1 MYPQTYGTRYYGK
14 RFPIEIEKQLSAEAE
29 GFAFLEYTKVIM
41 LYLIAAAEGAA
52 RFLPKVINKKIT
64 GEVEGSAAIIK
75 KAISFS
81 LTASSEAGANI
92 TKHVILIPI
101 FAACEAGAAIKKQVQ
116 KTLQAIAEGLA
127 SIRKR
132 KQLDFEFIGPFAPGD
147 VVTINS
153 RTLEV
158 TLNGENALHLT
169 GKDNFPT
176 VRPGE
181 QVLTYADE
189 EGSRTVRVKI
199 RWKDRWL

>member
-14 RFPIEIEKQLSAEAE
+14 RFPIEIEKQLAAETE
-29 GFAFLEYTKVIM
+29 GFAFLEYTKIIM
-41 LYLIAAAEGAA
+41 LYLIAAAEVVA

-189 EGSRTVRVKI
+189 EGQRIVKVKV
-199 RWKDRWL
+199 RWKDRWM

>member
-1 MYPQTYGTRYYGK
+1 MYPQTYGTTYYGK
-14 RFPIEIEKQLSAEAE
+14 RFPIEIEKQLSAETE

-41 LYLIAAAEGAA
+41 LYLIAAAEGTAK
-52 RFLPKVINKKIT
+52 FLPKLVSKKIM
-64 GEVEGSAAIIK
+64 GEVEGTAAIVK
-75 KAISFS
+75 KAVTFS
-81 LTASSEAGANI
+81 LTAASEAGANI

-116 KTLQAIAEGLA
+116 KALQAIAEGLA
-127 SIRKR
+127 SIRKYR
-132 KQLDFEFIGPFAPGD
+132 QVDFEFIGPFAPGD

-158 TLNGENALHLT
+158 TLNGENALHLV
-169 GKDNFPT
+169 GKDEFPKIL
-176 VRPGE
+176 PGE
-181 QVLTYADE
+181 QILTFADA

>member
-1 MYPQTYGTRYYGK
+1 MYPQTYGTCYYGK

-41 LYLIAAAEGAA
+41 LYLIAAAEGTAK
-52 RFLPKVINKKIT
+52 FLPKLVSKKIM
-64 GEVEGSAAIIK
+64 GEVEGTAAIVK

-101 FAACEAGAAIKKQVQ
+101 FAACEAGAAIKKQMQ
-116 KTLQAIAEGLA
+116 KALQAIAEGLA
-127 SIRKR
+127 SIRKYR
-132 KQLDFEFIGPFAPGD
+132 KLDFEFIGPFAPGD

-169 GKDNFPT
+169 SKDNFPT
-176 VRPGE
+176 VRPGDQE
-181 QVLTYADE
+181 LIYADE
-189 EGSRTVRVKI
+189 EGNRMVRIKVQW
-199 RWKDRWL
+199 RDRWI

>member
-41 LYLIAAAEGAA
+41 LYLIAAAEVVA

-116 KTLQAIAEGLA
+116 KALQAISEGLA
-127 SIRKR
+127 SIRKY

-147 VVTINS
+147 VVRINS
-153 RTLEV
+153 KTLEV
-158 TLNGENALHLT
+158 TLNDENALHLV
-169 GKDNFPT
+169 GKNYFPM
-176 VRPGE
+176 VRPGDQE
-181 QVLTYADE
+181 LIYADE
-189 EGSRTVRVKI
+189 EGNRMVRIKVQW
-199 RWKDRWL
+199 RDRWI